1 MAMIFCCWIFFAFRV
16 PDHIPKF
23 RFIDILYIYIHTQL
37 IISISTNNS
46 MLPVNKHQNNVSASC
61 FGERKTCCGCKVE
74 FLLKLQLS
82 IPSAGKMAGLDVY
95 SFRVAS
101 VPGSRVVH
109 FSRIWSEASG
119 PENVQCPQNPKIP
132 YNSWDIYLPTC
143 RWIFLW

>member
-23 RFIDILYIYIHTQL
+23 RFIDILYIYIYTQL

-109 FSRIWSEASG
+109 FSRI
-119 PENVQCPQNPKIP
+119 
-132 YNSWDIYLPTC
+132 
-143 RWIFLW
+143 